1 METRGRI
8 LSVALAATLLCLGA
22 VGADEWSD
30 SQWER
35 TLYYRYTFTPPA
47 SGSATLRVTAVDD
60 YQVFFNGSNAGSDSE
75 WTTMDEYSVN
85 LGSGANDVAIQVNN
99 GGKGQGS
106 GLILEIQSDDGTWT
120 SNTSGLNEVWRWTEV
135 AQTGTGWTTADVSE
149 DEAWTPV
156 QGGNLDRAAIRTASI
171 GWKDSLDAEV
181 VAGFPG
187 DIDIGRSELG
197 ITLRNVDGENLAL
210 NKPSS
215 NRPDVFDGDPS
226 TDWNI
231 NTDGVNTAATV
242 DLLTPRLVNEVRV
255 LTKGDNAEDFE
266 ENSIRGYAVEVSN
279 DGFQWTEMGALSNI
293 EQFERTAV
301 KLDPLFVRFV
311 RVRISQVRPL
321 RRSRIAEI
329 QVFGEGAVPTGAF
342 VSEALNLGQAG
353 PKNFGQVR
361 WVGAT
366 PEGSTISLQFRSA
379 DQDNEN
385 SWSDW
390 SEEITDLTAELVVPE
405 PRNLLQYRV
414 NMTSEFED
422 SPPRLDTLHI
432 DFTDTFPVSEA
443 LSWVIPNDAVLGRDT
458 TFVYTLDL
466 AFEAADAG
474 VNRLIV
480 STPSLAQGVV
490 STLPDGVTL
499 SGNPIISSEG
509 IELVF
514 SSPWSADGQLTL
526 EFKAILLTNEF
537 HFATQLFAA
546 DSEDVLNGAE
556 NTSGGRSWSV
566 RATDVTGPL
575 LSQVKINPPVF
586 SPNGD
591 GQFDGTVVEFTLA
604 RVSEPQTID
613 ISILD
618 LSGRVVRSIK
628 PKLIGGQYL
637 RPPSDNRVTRAP
649 GYWDGRDDE
658 GNTVPPGI
666 YLVRVKA
673 RFDRGDETR
682 VRPVAVAY

>member
-22 VGADEWSD
+22 VGAQEWPVN
-30 SQWER
+30 QWER
-35 TLYYRYTFTPPA
+35 TLYYRFTFTPPA
-47 SGSATLRVTAVDD
+47 SGSATLRITAVDD
-60 YQVFFNGSNAGSDSE
+60 YQVFFNGSNTGSDAD
-75 WTTMDEYSVN
+75 WTTMDEYSVS
-85 LGSGANDVAIQVNN
+85 LGSGANDIAIQVNN
-99 GGKGQGS
+99 GGDGFGS
-106 GLILEIQSDDGTWT
+106 GLILEVQSDDGIWT

-135 AQTGTGWTTADVSE
+135 GQTGTAWTTADVSE
-149 DEAWTPV
+149 DEDWAPV
-156 QGGNLDRAAIRTASI
+156 QGGNLDRAAIATASSS
-171 GWKDSLDAEV
+171 WADTLNAEI

-215 NRPDVFDGDPS
+215 NRPDVFDGDPDS
-226 TDWNI
+226 DWNI

-255 LTKGDNAEDFE
+255 LTKGEDAEDFE
-266 ENSIRGYAVEVSN
+266 SNSVRGYAVEVSN

-293 EQFERTAV
+293 EEFERTAV
-301 KLDPLFVRFV
+301 ELDPLFVRFV
-311 RVRISQVRPL
+311 RVRISQVHPL
-321 RRSRIAEI
+321 RRSRVAEI
-329 QVFGEGAVPTGAF
+329 QVFGEGAVPSGAF
-342 VSEALNLGQAG
+342 VSAALDLGQAG

-390 SEEITDLTAELVVPE
+390 SEEITEAVAELVVPE

-422 SPPRLDTLHI
+422 SPPRLDNLLI
-432 DFTDTFPVSEA
+432 GFTDTFPVSEA
-443 LSWVIPNDAVLGRDT
+443 LSWVTPNDAVLGRDT

-466 AFEAADAG
+466 DFGTADAG

-480 STPSLAQGVV
+480 STPSLARDLVTTPPEGV
-490 STLPDGVTL
+490 SL
-499 SGNPIISSEG
+499 SGDPIIGSEG
-509 IELVF
+509 IELTF

-526 EFKAILLTNEF
+526 QFTARLLTNEF
-537 HFATQLFAA
+537 HFGTQLFAA
-546 DSEDVLNGAE
+546 DSDDILNGAE

-575 LSQVKINPPVF
+575 LSEVDVNPSVF

-591 GQFDGTVVEFTLA
+591 TRFDGTVVEFTLA

-637 RPPSDNRVTRAP
+637 RPPAANRVTQAP
-649 GYWDGRDDE
+649 GYWNGKDDE

>member
-1 METRGRI
+1 METRGRL

-22 VGADEWSD
+22 VSAEEWPVN
-30 SQWER
+30 QWER

-47 SGSATLRVTAVDD
+47 SGSATLRITAVDD
-60 YQVFFNGSNAGSDSE
+60 YQIFFNGSNVGSDSD
-75 WTTMDEYSVN
+75 WTTMDEYPVN
-85 LGSGANDVAIQVNN
+85 LSSNANDIAVRSNNGSGF
-99 GGKGQGS
+99 GT
-106 GLILEIQSDDGTWT
+106 GLILEVQSEDGVWT
-120 SNTSGLNEVWRWTEV
+120 SNTSGLNQVWHWTD
-135 AQTGTGWTTADVSE
+135 APQTGTSWTTADVSDDE
-149 DEAWTPV
+149 DWAPV
-156 QGGNLDRAAIRTASI
+156 QGGNLDRGAIAAASTA
-171 GWKDSLDAEV
+171 WADTLNAEV
-181 VAGFPG
+181 IAGFPG
-187 DIDIGRSELG
+187 DIDIGRAARG

-255 LTKGDNAEDFE
+255 LTRGENAEDFE
-266 ENSIRGYAVEVSN
+266 ENSMRGYAVEVSN

-293 EQFERTAV
+293 AEFERTAV

-311 RVRISQVRPL
+311 RVRVSQVHPL
-321 RRSRIAEI
+321 RRSRVAEI
-329 QVFGEGAVPTGAF
+329 QVFGEGAVPSGAF
-342 VSEALNLGQAG
+342 VSEALDLGQAG
-353 PKNFGQVR
+353 PKNFGRVR

-366 PEGSTISLQFRSA
+366 PEGSKISLQFRSA

-385 SWSDW
+385 SWSAW
-390 SEEITDLTAELVVPE
+390 SKGITGKVAELVVPE

-422 SPPRLDTLHI
+422 SPPRLDSLFI
-432 DFTDTFPVSEA
+432 EFTDTFPVSEA
-443 LSWVIPNDAVLGRDT
+443 VSWVTPNAAVLGRDT

-466 AFEAADAG
+466 DFGAADSG
-474 VNRLIV
+474 VERLIV
-480 STPSLAQGVV
+480 STPSLARDIVT
-490 STLPDGVTL
+490 TLPDGVSL
-499 SGNPIISSEG
+499 SADPSVSSEG
-509 IELVF
+509 IELTF
-514 SSPWSADGQLTL
+514 ASPWTADGQLTL
-526 EFKAILLTNEF
+526 QFTARLLTNEF
-537 HFATQLFAA
+537 QFATRLFAPG
-546 DSEDVLNGAE
+546 SSDVLNGAE

-575 LSQVKINPPVF
+575 LSEVDVNPSVF
-586 SPNGD
+586 SPNND
-591 GQFDGTVVEFTLA
+591 NNFDGTVVEFTLA

-637 RPPSDNRVTRAP
+637 RPAAANRVTQAP
-649 GYWDGRDDE
+649 GYWNGKDDE